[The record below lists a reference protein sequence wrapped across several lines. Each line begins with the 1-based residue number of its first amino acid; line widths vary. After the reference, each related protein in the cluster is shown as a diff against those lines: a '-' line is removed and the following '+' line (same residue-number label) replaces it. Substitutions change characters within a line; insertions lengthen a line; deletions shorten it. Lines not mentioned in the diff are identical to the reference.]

1 MEISN
6 KLGCTPPAIRHRLKN
21 AGIQRRG
28 LCEAQ
33 LAKNGKEWPKELD
46 DYETMY
52 AMYVLQRMPKSK
64 LGEIFGISPA
74 AVGRHL
80 MKLGISIRGD
90 SESKVGTRCGAQHH
104 NWKGGV
110 TKLTARLREYYQK
123 NLSPVVR
130 ERDGYR
136 CKICGTKSNLHTH
149 HIIPFSQIVQEILSE
164 HPDLDPVSDVNELCD
179 IVTHEDR
186 FLDTSNLITLCKDC
200 HFYIAHEYDK
210 SISNEA
216 STEERSTTIPQGST
230 PQADGGG
237 NGEAPT
243 GSVI

>member
-1 MEISN
+1 M
-6 KLGCTPPAIRHRLKN
+6 
-21 AGIQRRG
+21 
-28 LCEAQ
+28 
-33 LAKNGKEWPKELD
+33 
-46 DYETMY
+46 
-52 AMYVLQRMPKSK
+52 
-64 LGEIFGISPA
+64 
-74 AVGRHL
+74 
-80 MKLGISIRGD
+80 
-90 SESKVGTRCGAQHH
+90 
-104 NWKGGV
+104 
-110 TKLTARLREYYQK
+110 
-123 NLSPVVR
+123 R

-179 IVTHEDR
+179 IVTHDDR